1 MKKIK
6 YILYDRHNKKNNI
19 ALKAKEFEYNDETL
33 VLDFEREILNAFYKD
48 KDTCTYKFKIING
61 FDEPLIDEETR
72 SMYFD
77 EFLRDYTS
85 KETVIVVPIIPC
97 WGTIARYKNI
107 NLVIHTD
114 EEKHYH
120 FPHIHVYSASEPK
133 GVINIQTLELYHE
146 VDDFSRKDKKVI
158 VKYVEENRAFLLKL
172 YNDFISGKEV
182 KKVSIT
188 MLH

>member
-6 YILYDRHNKKNNI
+6 YILYDRYNNKNNLVI
-19 ALKAKEFEYNDETL
+19 KIKEFEYDDNTL
-33 VLDFEREILNAFYKD
+33 VLDFEREILDVFYKD
-48 KDTCTYKFKIING
+48 KDTCTYKFKIINN
-61 FDEPLIDEETR
+61 FDEPLIDEDTR

-77 EFLRDYTS
+77 EFLRDYAT
-85 KETVIVVPIIPC
+85 KEIVIVVPIIPC
-97 WGTIARYKNI
+97 GGTIARYKNI

-133 GVINIQTLELYHE
+133 GVINIQTLEFHHG
-146 VDDFSRKDKKVI
+146 VDDFSKKDKKI
-158 VKYVEENRAFLLKL
+158 IAKYVEENQGFLLKL
-172 YNDFISGKEV
+172 YKDFLSGNEV